1 MSTFCPGLD
10 QEILTRT
17 QQTPGDIFINI
28 WSWATVNLVISR
40 FFPINASGVCDVSDH
55 TAPQHINS
63 WSSIPMYWSIGS
75 SMSLTNRYLWFVTSV
90 CMNTHTHIYIC
101 THAQQFGDIAKS
113 WSRTKAC
120 ISYIIRKTTYHQKR
134 WLYSNGSDGFMIC
147 PQELI
152 YVYSVW
158 NSDVGVWELCL
169 TGHGRATYSWW

>member
-1 MSTFCPGLD
+1 VINYRRLDFFVTDVHMSKKRGKEYQFSGECILRQMSTFCPGLD

-63 WSSIPMYWSIGS
+63 WSSIPMYWSIVS

-90 CMNTHTHIYIC
+90 CMNTHTYIYIYMY
-101 THAQQFGDIAKS
+101 T
-113 WSRTKAC
+113 
-120 ISYIIRKTTYHQKR
+120 
-134 WLYSNGSDGFMIC
+134 C
-147 PQELI
+147 PA
-152 YVYSVW
+152 VRRHS
-158 NSDVGVWELCL
+158 
-169 TGHGRATYSWW
+169 